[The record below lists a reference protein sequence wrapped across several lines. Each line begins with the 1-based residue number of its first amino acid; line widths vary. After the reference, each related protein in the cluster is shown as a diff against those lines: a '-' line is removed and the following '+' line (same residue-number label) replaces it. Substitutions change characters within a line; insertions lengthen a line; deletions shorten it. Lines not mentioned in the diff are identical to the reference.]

1 MQDIKKMGT
10 LQRNKQLTRS
20 IFHEEVK
27 LWSDNASASEFP
39 DWEEQIRLLSEIG
52 DLITPDLSL
61 EEVIA
66 VIYASVNQL
75 MDAYQFAVGLYDE
88 QEGII
93 LFKGLIE
100 NNRQFPEVIIDAFE
114 ENRLA
119 PWCVLNESEIFI
131 NDLDAEYSRYVK
143 KIPYPKVGSAPKA
156 ALYVPLRM
164 NEKVVGLI
172 TVRTIHKHVYHKHH
186 LYILKTLGNFVIRSL
201 ALAKERAK
209 PSVKSEAGQ
218 KNWHWCAV
226 EKLSFKSK
234 KLLSFLTERE
244 KEVLLLL
251 VSGLPNKAIAEKL
264 FVSSGTVK
272 THTLNIYM
280 KMEVGS
286 RTSAILK
293 AIELNWF
300 V

>member
-1 MQDIKKMGT
+1 MSRMGT
-10 LQRNKQLTRS
+10 LPGNKQPPRS
-20 IFHEEVK
+20 IFREEVK
-27 LWSDNASASEFP
+27 LWSDNAAASEFP

-88 QEGII
+88 REGII
-93 LFKGLIE
+93 LVKGMIE
-100 NNRQFPEVIIDAFE
+100 NNQQLPEVIIDAFE

-131 NDLDAEYSRYVK
+131 NDLDAEYSKYVK
-143 KIPYPKVGSAPKA
+143 AIPYPKVGSPPKA

-164 NEKVVGLI
+164 NDKVVGLI
-172 TVRTIHKHVYHKHH
+172 TVRTPHKHVYHRHH

-201 ALAKERAK
+201 ALAQERARPTIK
-209 PSVKSEAGQ
+209 NESGQ
-218 KNWHWCAV
+218 KNWHWCPTDQ
-226 EKLSFKSK
+226 LSFKSK
-234 KLLSFLTERE
+234 KLLSLFTERE
-244 KEVLLLL
+244 KEVLFLLI
-251 VSGLPNKAIAEKL
+251 SGLPNKTIAEKL
-264 FVSSGTVK
+264 FVSCGTIK

-280 KMEVGS
+280 KMEVS
-286 RTSAILK
+286 NRTSAILK
-293 AIELNWF
+293 GIELNWF